1 MKRRLCGALLIVVAS
16 AACKKSATPA
26 NDAAAIRVPP
36 AAVITVVGC
45 VQPADRT
52 ATNAAG
58 ENDTKYMLTHTQRS
72 NNGGTNSVG
81 TSGSTRQPDST
92 YRLNAS
98 DSTLSPEVDHQVEIV
113 AVVEEQAPASA
124 GTMATTARPEAAPKL
139 KVETIRMI
147 TAPCPS

>member
-72 NNGGTNSVG
+72 SNGGTKSVR
-81 TSGSTRQPDST
+81 TTWATRQPHPT
-92 YRLNAS
+92 QRLNPP
-98 DSTLSPEVDHQVEIV
+98 D
-113 AVVEEQAPASA
+113 
-124 GTMATTARPEAAPKL
+124 
-139 KVETIRMI
+139 
-147 TAPCPS
+147 